1 MGNRIDERLAVLRES
16 GRKGLM
22 THVVV
27 GYPSLAATGE
37 LVRAMADAGT
47 DFVELQIPF
56 ADALADGPTIQ
67 RACEKAIARGTT
79 VRHAFALAEELAAE
93 VPIPLLFM
101 AYANTVHRYGV
112 DRFCAD
118 AAAAGIAGLIVPDL
132 PLEAAEHE
140 GYLAACRQHG
150 LHNVVTF
157 GPTSTDERLVKNAA
171 VTSGFV
177 YCMAREGVTGAHL
190 GLAPRVQDYLARV
203 REHTVVPM
211 AVGFGISNRERLEKV
226 LPHCDIAVVGSAL
239 IDHID
244 SLGTAAGTEEL
255 GEATRDFLAKL
266 VPGLT
271 AVR

>member
-1 MGNRIDERLAVLRES
+1 MGNRIDERLAELRES

-27 GYPSLAATGE
+27 GYPSLPATGE
-37 LVRAMADAGT
+37 LVRAMAEAGA

-67 RACEKAIARGTT
+67 LACEKSIERGTT
-79 VRHAFALAEELAAE
+79 VRDAFALAGELATE
-93 VPIPLLFM
+93 VSVPLLFM

-118 AAAAGIAGLIVPDL
+118 AAAAGLAGLIVPDL

-140 GYLAACRQHG
+140 GYLAACRRHG
-150 LHNVVTF
+150 LHNVATF
-157 GPTSTDERLVKNAA
+157 GPTSTAERLMKNAA

-190 GLAPRVQDYLARV
+190 DLAPGVQDYLARV
-203 REHTVVPM
+203 REHMVVPM

-239 IDHID
+239 IDRID
-244 SLGTAAGTEEL
+244 SLGTDAGSEDL
-255 GEATRDFLAKL
+255 AEATKDFLATL

-271 AVR
+271 GVR

>member
-1 MGNRIDERLAVLRES
+1 MSNRIDERLTALRES

-22 THVVV
+22 THVVI

-37 LVRAMADAGT
+37 LVRAMVEAGA

-67 RACEKAIARGTT
+67 LACEKSIAGGTT
-79 VRHAFALAEELAAE
+79 VGDAFALARELAAE
-93 VPIPLLFM
+93 VSAPLLFM

-118 AAAAGIAGLIVPDL
+118 AAAAGLSGLIVPDL

-140 GYLAACRQHG
+140 GYLDACRRHG
-150 LHNVVTF
+150 LHNVITF
-157 GPTSTDERLVKNAA
+157 GPTSTDERLTKNAA
-171 VTSGFV
+171 VASGFV

-190 GLAPRVQDYLARV
+190 DLAPDVQDYLARV

-226 LPHCDIAVVGSAL
+226 LPHCDIAVIGSAL
-239 IDHID
+239 IDRID
-244 SLGTAAGTEEL
+244 ALGAASTEEL
-255 GEATRDFLAKL
+255 VKATKDFL
-266 VPGLT
+266 VGLSC
-271 AVR
+271 